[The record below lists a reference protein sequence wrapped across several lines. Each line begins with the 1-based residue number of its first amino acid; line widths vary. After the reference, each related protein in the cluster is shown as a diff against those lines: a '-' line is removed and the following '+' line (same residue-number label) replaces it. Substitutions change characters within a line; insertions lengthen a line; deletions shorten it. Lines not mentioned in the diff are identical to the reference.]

1 MTESKNV
8 IQEPFHIMQFMV
20 KENFEQT
27 PNFSYFKYMG
37 SLTTPPCEEYVIAI
51 NNRQFGLF

>member
-1 MTESKNV
+1 
-8 IQEPFHIMQFMV
+8 MV

-27 PNFSYFKYMG
+27 PNFSYYKYMG